1 VVDTV
6 GGFDTSFWTGRV
18 QHEDLFVRIARAGFL
33 GVVAHDVILYQ
44 ANDDTVSESPEES
57 SWLERDG
64 DLFALKWDCAGRL
77 GPEVGA
83 ADLISR
89 PPVDLARERVDPRM
103 EERLGRVTNPVVI
116 EGAKATMVLMI
127 PDWGREDWRAS
138 METFLRCVSA
148 SDPVGLIVR
157 VEPPTLRH
165 AEAVLAA
172 LTGFLEGLDI
182 QEEELADIF
191 LETSLLGLADRGM
204 LYSAAEAL
212 LPVGGARS
220 DLYSF
225 EAELCGLRV
234 LPSEDQASLKESL
247 VALLSR

>member
-6 GGFDTSFWTGRV
+6 GGFDTSFWTKRV
-18 QHEDLFVRIARAGFL
+18 QHEDLYVRIARAGFL

-44 ANDDTVSESPEES
+44 ADEDTVSESSEWR

-77 GPEVGA
+77 GPEVVA
-83 ADLISR
+83 ADLISS
-89 PPVDLARERVDPRM
+89 PPVDLARERVDPKM
-103 EERLGRVTNPVVI
+103 EGRLVRAANPVVI
-116 EGAKATMVLMI
+116 EGAKRTMVLMI
-127 PDWGREDWRAS
+127 PDWGREDWQAPL
-138 METFLRCVSA
+138 ETFLRCVSA
-148 SDPVGLIVR
+148 SDSVGLIVR

-165 AEAVLAA
+165 AEGVLAA

-182 QEEELADIF
+182 KEDELADLF
-191 LETSLLGLADRGM
+191 LETSLLGPADRGS

-220 DLYSF
+220 ELYSS
-225 EAELCGLRV
+225 EAELCGLKV
-234 LPSEDQASLKESL
+234 LPSENQASLRESL
-247 VALLSR
+247 LALLSR